1 MPKPVFFVDE
11 MLNDLAIALRLVG
24 FVSVYK
30 KWENDEALVSEAKAS
45 NGFIL
50 TSDKPLAERCEKS
63 GASAVSVPIS
73 LGKKEKLVFVLKTLN
88 IKEIYPETICTVC
101 NGALEKAGK
110 DKVVG
115 NVPDTVLESFSEFL
129 VCPDC
134 KKVFWQGSHWK
145 RISEFLEEIRKEIA
159 GI

>member
-1 MPKPVFFVDE
+1 MSRPIFFVDE
-11 MLNDLAIALRLVG
+11 MLNDLAVALRLSG
-24 FVSVYK
+24 FVSICK

-50 TSDKPLAERCEKS
+50 TSDKPLAERCEKGGI
-63 GASAVSVPIS
+63 GAFLVPIKMD
-73 LGKKEKLVFVLKTLN
+73 KKEKLVLVLKSAG

-115 NVPDTVLESFSEFL
+115 NVPDTVLETFSEFL

-134 KKVFWQGSHWK
+134 KRVYWQGSHWK
-145 RISEFLEEIRKEIA
+145 RIKAFLEEVSKEIA